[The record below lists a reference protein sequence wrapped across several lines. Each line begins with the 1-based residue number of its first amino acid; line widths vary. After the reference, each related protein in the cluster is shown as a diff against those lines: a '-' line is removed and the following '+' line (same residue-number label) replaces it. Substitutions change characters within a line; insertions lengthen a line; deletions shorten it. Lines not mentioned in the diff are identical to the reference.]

1 MFGFLHDVFDKLGQ
15 VTAQRQ
21 QSELEQ
27 LLRLAKDEITSL
39 RRENELLLARVET
52 MELCALL
59 LRASQNIDRL
69 YATTVRRPGNAFP
82 WYRLRRSS
90 PPTQDDREIRG
101 ATDPR

>member
-59 LRASQNIDRL
+59 LRASPREQIQTLGEDVAWLLDRKL
-69 YATTVRRPGNAFP
+69 KSLLDEKLASADLKGQS
-82 WYRLRRSS
+82 L
-90 PPTQDDREIRG
+90 G
-101 ATDPR
+101 